1 MKTKVCTGENRPA
14 NRLLHLTNKEKKNS
28 QRNSWLNY
36 IPLTT
41 LNHLSSFLTGFDALA
56 FAQCV
61 SSATMSSERHFWQ
74 FLGHNRMQQ
83 KRIFFPMPRLGFY
96 HLTTN
101 HYIQMSSNRRYCR
114 FIYDGFSFE
123 SLKRVM
129 NCCNSNSFRT
139 YVRLFSYS
147 SHFSTYTMPI
157 FSFFD
162 YSSMYAYKCLNSIE
176 LQLFRICRA
185 GSLKQEPITVE
196 NIHQFMINLNNR
208 FNFFLIKNYI
218 NFSLF
223 VLAGGAVLNCILIN
237 GFNTSTQDLDFFW
250 LGGSWILFTKAID
263 RFKR

>member
-114 FIYDGFSFE
+114 FIYD
-123 SLKRVM
+123 
-129 NCCNSNSFRT
+129 
-139 YVRLFSYS
+139 
-147 SHFSTYTMPI
+147 
-157 FSFFD
+157 
-162 YSSMYAYKCLNSIE
+162 E

-237 GFNTSTQDLDFFW
+237 GFNTSTQDLDFF
-250 LGGSWILFTKAID
+250 
-263 RFKR
+263 